1 MEPVMNGPRVAAGI
15 TSVLALWCFASCSR
29 TPSIDWSAKENFF
42 ALEKSEET
50 DDGARL
56 EFHTLVD
63 APAQAVYNA
72 LADVENYSTF
82 VDGVSESSLVSSE
95 GGAKVIQITQTVIGR
110 QSRAKVK
117 WILHP
122 AEMQI
127 EFETLQS
134 DANYNDGKYTI
145 ISSPDGKRSYVISV
159 YHVKWKGAPQNVPLG
174 VLKTATRESYEKAAR
189 SVKQRALSKS
199 G

>member
-1 MEPVMNGPRVAAGI
+1 MNVPRLAGGAI
-15 TSVLALWCFASCSR
+15 AVLALWSLASCSKG
-29 TPSIDWSAKENFF
+29 PSIDWSAKENFF
-42 ALEKSEET
+42 AVEKSQET

-63 APAQAVYNA
+63 APAPALYNA
-72 LADVENYSTF
+72 LADVEHYATF

-95 GGAKVIQITQTVIGR
+95 SNAKVIQITQTVIGR
-110 QSRAKVK
+110 QSRARVK
-117 WILHP
+117 WTLHP
-122 AEMQI
+122 ADMKI

-134 DANYNDGKYTI
+134 DANYNDGIYTI
-145 ISSPDGKRSYVISV
+145 FPSPDGKRSYVISV

-189 SVKQRALSKS
+189 SVKQRALSQK